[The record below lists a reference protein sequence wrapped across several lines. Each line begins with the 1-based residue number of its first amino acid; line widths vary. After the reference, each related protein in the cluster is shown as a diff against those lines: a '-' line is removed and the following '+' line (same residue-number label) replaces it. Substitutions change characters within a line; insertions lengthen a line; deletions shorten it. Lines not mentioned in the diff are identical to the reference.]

1 MDGLGSAVGAAEAP
15 LGVLGALTCA
25 EHWNGEQHGGEGAGS
40 TVVSW
45 FSLASFFF
53 SGQLAI
59 RSALDM
65 SNKAGGKRSAA
76 TDRDLTNH
84 SMVSEVPPERPGVRV
99 SLADP
104 WKCIR
109 LLACSCRLQR
119 AGDGMQGVGSRKGR
133 GLRPEPYGRP
143 TSSPGVS
150 ASAPPA
156 LGLGP
161 SLPCAATLSR

>member
-1 MDGLGSAVGAAEAP
+1 MQELGKRGSGFPGKAFNKREGSRVGLVAQSQIFCDSVNLE
-15 LGVLGALTCA
+15 GALTCA
-25 EHWNGEQHGGEGAGS
+25 EHWNRERHGGEGAGS

-104 WKCIR
+104 
-109 LLACSCRLQR
+109 
-119 AGDGMQGVGSRKGR
+119 
-133 GLRPEPYGRP
+133 
-143 TSSPGVS
+143 
-150 ASAPPA
+150 
-156 LGLGP
+156 
-161 SLPCAATLSR
+161 